1 MTTTKTAAASPA
13 TSPEDMM
20 ALAGAWGETARETYE
35 TAFKSFSENAE
46 KFRAEA
52 EESFTTARAGFEA
65 ASERLRTVSADTLVH
80 ARTEMTQA
88 VDFANELARAK
99 SVADALEIQRGY
111 WTKLFET
118 RAAQM
123 KRATEATAA
132 GSSATA
138 AEDRLD
144 PSRADHLARPPAGLA
159 LSLLRARTR
168 RTHPRRS
175 ASR

>member
-118 RAAQM
+118 RID
-123 KRATEATAA
+123 RARALSEASVEATREMFAPVNRTLGAA
-132 GSSATA
+132 VSMA
-138 AEDRLD
+138 
-144 PSRADHLARPPAGLA
+144 PAFDKFFPFAGK
-159 LSLLRARTR
+159 
-168 RTHPRRS
+168 
-175 ASR
+175 